1 MAPLKFE
8 EHIKEELDKREI
20 APSDRAWDQLSSQLS
35 SKGRDNVKTKFFRLG
50 IAAAIIGLLIVS
62 MVYINRN
69 RVMKKEDIKTV
80 SAPAPV
86 VKGAPATLPNNIGV
100 EGNREVATT
109 KKPSDVLVEKTNK
122 TANKIVP
129 SIAHTPIT
137 AQEKNEKLVRGVEHR
152 ETKLVEKEWNGQDS
166 LINAK
171 IIEVVEQVDLM
182 ERTDISLT
190 DAEVDSLLKQAQKEL
205 FAESKYLEGHSVDAM
220 ALLADVEGEL
230 DQNSREQLFEILKAG
245 YIKVRT
251 AVATR
256 NK

>member
-35 SKGRDNVKTKFFRLG
+35 SKGRGNMKTKFFRLG
-50 IAAAIIGLLIVS
+50 I
-62 MVYINRN
+62 
-69 RVMKKEDIKTV
+69 

-129 SIAHTPIT
+129 SIAHTPII

>member
-8 EHIKEELDKREI
+8 EHIKEELDRREI
-20 APSDRAWDQLSSQLS
+20 APSDSAWDRLSGQLSTNG
-35 SKGRDNVKTKFFRLG
+35 KGGSKTKFFRVG

-62 MVYINRN
+62 MVYLHYGG
-69 RVMKKEDIKTV
+69 VMDKEGVKTV
-80 SAPAPV
+80 GVPAPV
-86 VKGAPATLPNNIGV
+86 IEKAPVSLPDTIGIEANSGLGA
-100 EGNREVATT
+100 T
-109 KKPSDVLVEKTNK
+109 KELLDVLVEKTNK
-122 TANKIVP
+122 KAKKIVP
-129 SIAHTPIT
+129 GITNTPVT
-137 AQEKNEKLVRGVEHR
+137 GQGKNEELVTVVENR
-152 ETKLVEKEWNGQDS
+152 ETNLAEKEWIGPDS

-182 ERTDISLT
+182 ERTEFSLT

-205 FAESKYLEGHSVDAM
+205 FAERAYSDGHSVDAM

-230 DQNSREQLFEILKAG
+230 DQTSREQLFEILKAG
-245 YIKVRT
+245 YLKVRT